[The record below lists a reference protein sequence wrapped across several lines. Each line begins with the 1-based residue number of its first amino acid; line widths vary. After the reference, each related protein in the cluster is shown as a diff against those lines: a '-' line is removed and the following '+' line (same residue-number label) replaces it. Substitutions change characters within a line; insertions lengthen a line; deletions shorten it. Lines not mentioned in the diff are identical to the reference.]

1 MSTTLKP
8 NTIITVLRLAFNTAQ
23 QEINAKHSQL
33 GGDLGLLGVPLE
45 AMKETPDSSGFFRKY
60 RNGMIYW
67 SPDTQAHEVHGAILG
82 KWAALGFERS
92 FLGYPLTNE
101 TGVLDGV
108 GRFNRFQ
115 RGMIYWTPQTG
126 AHEVHGAILDKWAS
140 LGFERSFLGYPV
152 SDELNLRV
160 ANGRFSNFQH
170 GQIAWSPRSGAA
182 VASSSFRGVSGGGI
196 RPQGIPGDGIP
207 EVRRRVVMS
216 AHMDITDDE
225 TFGSNEHGSADN
237 TTEGFLTNKTP
248 QTFLQLVGKAGGEVR
263 IELNLNANATTEGD
277 VQIKGAA
284 TMFEGTSEES
294 DDLDGTTDIN
304 FAVPRDEIMSQSITV
319 RNTDE
324 GGDFANIR
332 LTVSNF
338 AA

>member
-1 MSTTLKP
+1 MSTTIKTNP
-8 NTIITVLRLAFNTAQ
+8 IITVLAATFNTAQ

-33 GGDLGLLGVPLE
+33 GGDLGLLGVPLD
-45 AMKETPDSSGFFRKY
+45 AMRGTPDSSGFFRKY

-67 SPDTQAHEVHGAILG
+67 SPATRANEVHGAILG
-82 KWAALGFERS
+82 KWSALGFERS
-92 FLGYPLTNE
+92 FLGYPLTDE

-115 RGMIYWTPQTG
+115 RGLILWTPQTG
-126 AHEVHGAILDKWAS
+126 AHEVHGAILDKWSS

-160 ANGRFSNFQH
+160 ADGRFNNFQR

-182 VASSSFRGVSGGGI
+182 VTSSSFRSVGGGI
-196 RPQGIPGDGIP
+196 RPQGVPGDGIP
-207 EVRRRVVMS
+207 EVRRRVVLS

-225 TFGSNEHGSADN
+225 TFGSNEHGSADH

-248 QTFLQLVGKAGGEVR
+248 QTPLHLVGKAGGEVR
-263 IELNLNANATTEGD
+263 IELDLNANPTTEGD

-284 TMFEGTSEES
+284 NLFEGTSEEN
-294 DDLDGTTDIN
+294 DDLNGTTDIN

-319 RNTDE
+319 RNTAE